1 MPKAKGKF
9 IVIEGSDGVG
19 KKTQADLIIKMFRR
33 VGKQVVFYDFPQYE
47 RSFFG
52 KMVADY
58 LNEKFGD
65 VNNSDPFLISLLYA
79 GDRFEA
85 SEHIRHDLNKGKIVI
100 CNRYTQSNMGF
111 QTAKLKTQKEKTEFL
126 EWLEELEF
134 GIFNIPKPDMVIYLY
149 APYKISQALVDKKN
163 KRSYTDKKRD
173 IHERN
178 SDFLAKVE
186 REYLNLAKN
195 NHEWR
200 TIICTEGDKLLSPQD
215 ISSKIFA
222 AIEGSAKTAKKSTAT
237 LSARLF

>member
-1 MPKAKGKF
+1 MPKRGKF

-33 VGKQVVFYDFPQYE
+33 AGRQVVFYDFPQYE

-58 LNEKFGD
+58 LNEKYGD
-65 VNNSDPFLISLLYA
+65 VNESDPYLISLLYA

-85 SEHIRHDLNKGKIVI
+85 SEHIRHDLSRGKIVI
-100 CNRYTQSNMGF
+100 CNRYTQSNMCF
-111 QTAKLKTQKEKTEFL
+111 QTAKIKLNSDKKKFL

-149 APYKISQALVDKKN
+149 APYEVSQKMVDKKA
-163 KRSYTDKKRD
+163 KRNYTNKKRD

-178 SDFLAKVE
+178 GGFLRQVE
-186 REYLNLAKN
+186 QEYLNLAKSN
-195 NHEWR
+195 EEWR
-200 TIICTEGDKLLSPQD
+200 TIECVQNGKMLPPEQISLTVFETIIGRKSEKILSN
-215 ISSKIFA
+215 S
-222 AIEGSAKTAKKSTAT
+222 
-237 LSARLF
+237 LF

>member
-1 MPKAKGKF
+1 MPKKGRF

-33 VGKQVVFYDFPQYE
+33 IGKQVVFYDFPQYE

-65 VNNSDPFLISLLYA
+65 VNESDPYLISLLYA

-85 SEHIRHDLNKGKIVI
+85 SEHIRHDLRQGKIVI
-100 CNRYTQSNMGF
+100 CNRYTQSNMAF
-111 QTAKLKTQKEKTEFL
+111 QTAKLRDDRRKKEFL

-134 GIFNIPKPDMVIYLY
+134 GIFNIPKPDLVVYLY
-149 APYKISQALVDKKN
+149 APHKISQRQVDKKSARN
-163 KRSYTDKKRD
+163 YTDKKRD

-178 SDFLAKVE
+178 SKFLEEVE
-186 REYLNLAKN
+186 KQYLDLANTN
-195 NHEWR
+195 NEWR
-200 TIICTEGDKLLSPQD
+200 TIICTDGDKLLPPEE
-215 ISSKIFA
+215 ISERIFSV
-222 AIEGSAKTAKKSTAT
+222 IEGRKTKTRNKTSENIK
-237 LSARLF
+237 LL